1 MLSQKDY
8 IQIKQRGSNPDVV
21 LKQIDNFKKG
31 FPFIQLV
38 DSATVGNGI
47 ISLDSQMVAEY
58 GERFDIQISLGIKP
72 LKFVPASGAARCV

>member
-31 FPFIQLV
+31 FPFY
-38 DSATVGNGI
+38 SACRFCNCGKRDNQSGQSNG
-47 ISLDSQMVAEY
+47 
-58 GERFDIQISLGIKP
+58 
-72 LKFVPASGAARCV
+72 C